1 MFSICKERIIE
12 TLSRYRH
19 NDNMSRTI
27 PVINFQDFQSN
38 DEDKRSEFI
47 KQVGDSLKDIGFF
60 ALENHGIPAELIEQ
74 SYEQGDQ
81 FFNLDQNTKMSYLQ
95 PEISH
100 QRGYTAFGV
109 EHAKDNPAP
118 DLKEFWQTGRSHE
131 NDENSKTYPK
141 NVWPDNT
148 LPQFRSVVDDL
159 YNRMEALSQDLL
171 SACSIYLGKDKQWL
185 GEMTNDGNTIMRIIH
200 YPPLGDDV
208 TPGAVRSAAHEDINF
223 ITLLVTATADGLEV
237 MDHDGS
243 WIKVEGD
250 ARYIIVD
257 SGDMIQNLTNGLFKS
272 TTHRVVNPTS
282 KSERRFSMPMFVHPR
297 NEIDLTPRT
306 EFVEMT
312 GGTANYES
320 ISAGDYLH
328 QRLVEIGLASSDD

>member
-1 MFSICKERIIE
+1 MARS
-12 TLSRYRH
+12 
-19 NDNMSRTI
+19 I
-27 PVINFQDFQSN
+27 PVIDFDDYLSEDQSRRENFIS
-38 DEDKRSEFI
+38 K
-47 KQVGDSLKDIGFF
+47 VGDSLKDIGFF
-60 ALENHGIPAELIEQ
+60 ALKNHGIPIDLIEK
-74 SYEQGDQ
+74 SYQRADE
-81 FFNLDQNTKMSYLQ
+81 FFSLENSVKSKYLQ
-95 PEISH
+95 PNISH

-118 DLKEFWQTGRSHE
+118 DLKEFWQTGRSHDSE
-131 NDENSKTYPK
+131 ASTHNYPT
-141 NVWPDNT
+141 NVWPSDT
-148 LPQFRSVVDDL
+148 VPQFEETIDDL
-159 YNRMEALSQDLL
+159 YNKMENLSLKLL
-171 SACSIYLGKDKQWL
+171 SACSIYLGKEEDWL
-185 GEMTNDGNTIMRIIH
+185 GEMTENGNTIMRIIH
-200 YPPLGDDV
+200 YPPLGENV

-272 TTHRVVNPTS
+272 TTHRVVNPSS

-297 NEIDLTPRT
+297 NQIDLTPRA
-306 EFVEMT
+306 EFIEMT
-312 GGTANYES
+312 GGESLYQS

-328 QRLVEIGLASSDD
+328 QRLVEIGLAKSDD